1 MRMWNVDPKLQC
13 RAHLLGEH
21 RECHA
26 LISIILHNKPL
37 SGTKYITTGLV
48 EVHNIKQ
55 RHNELVL
62 EMTRRGYNH
71 KSPLPDAD
79 LWTEGQVDSAQ
90 NLIELRTRC
99 PECAKLQL
107 VNQQP

>member
-1 MRMWNVDPKLQC
+1 MRMWNVDPRLMC
-13 RAHLLGEH
+13 RAHCLGEH